1 MILSIVSIR
10 SHSSGDSFRTQDA
23 TGFIAHRSS
32 KSCKGRRSVKK
43 QYTGLDGTS
52 IGISCPLFFPGF
64 GSSFIFLV
72 GLESSLSS
80 KLLLDTMSCFP
91 HIGDQ
96 RITRGS
102 DEPGTADRRLG
113 KKASGPGACFLFP
126 RRQLSLPL
134 TISIC
139 TSLVVPQRQQ
149 TRRLAVVSRFTPY
162 FWYYFCCSYFGS
174 DGYMGSLA
182 FSLFLF
188 SHSKSR
194 SGTVMSGVKDSA

>member
-1 MILSIVSIR
+1 MATVFGHNTRPVSLRIDHPR
-10 SHSSGDSFRTQDA
+10 VARAGA
-23 TGFIAHRSS
+23 VS
-32 KSCKGRRSVKK
+32 KS
-43 QYTGLDGTS
+43 S
-52 IGISCPLFFPGF
+52 IPDWMRPVLEFLVHCFFLGF